1 MGNINSVKVHPQL
14 SNNRHRVGGMLL
26 GTGSLWPIFQT
37 LHLCKEMGC
46 KEMGT
51 LTNLGL
57 GGSQKYNKK
66 NWPVL

>member
-1 MGNINSVKVHPQL
+1 MAY
-14 SNNRHRVGGMLL
+14 
-26 GTGSLWPIFQT
+26 FQT
-37 LHLCKEMGC
+37 LRLCKEMGF

-57 GGSQKYNKK
+57 GGSQKYTKK